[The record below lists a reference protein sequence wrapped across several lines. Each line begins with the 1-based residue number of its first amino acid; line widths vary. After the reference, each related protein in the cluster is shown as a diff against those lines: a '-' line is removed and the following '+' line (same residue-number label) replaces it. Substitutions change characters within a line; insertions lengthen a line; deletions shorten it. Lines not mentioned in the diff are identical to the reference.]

1 MLNEDCGSVVT
12 LIAQCETYLQ
22 EEHTTHSTMAIQYLC
37 LLVLNKLN
45 LNFFHVFLPAWFE
58 LYFDNCHSWQDHLR
72 SFKLINVV
80 FKEKEK
86 IYK

>member
-45 LNFFHVFLPAWFE
+45 SNFFHVFLPA
-58 LYFDNCHSWQDHLR
+58 
-72 SFKLINVV
+72 
-80 FKEKEK
+80 
-86 IYK
+86 